1 MNSLTS
7 RIRQT
12 LQETYSPE
20 EAKALAMMIC
30 CDMLGLNALDIY
42 TGKDI
47 ILSASTHCELENI
60 LLRLQKHEP
69 IQYIRGFAEFYG
81 NSFRVAPGVLI
92 PRPET
97 VELVEM
103 IVKEHTAMA
112 PVVLDIGTGSGCI
125 AISLAKALPKAKVAA
140 WDISEEALTIARY
153 NSEKLEV
160 NVRFEK
166 QDVLLEGISS
176 EVQYD
181 VLVSNP
187 PYILEGEKLAME
199 ANVLE
204 WEPEQALFV
213 PDNDPLLFYR
223 RIADLG
229 RELLLPNGKI
239 YFEINQ
245 AYGNEVRDLL
255 REMHYKEIEVIND
268 FFGNPRM
275 VKANK

>member
-112 PVVLDIGTGSGCI
+112 PAVLDIGTGSGCI
-125 AISLAKALPKAKVAA
+125 AISLAKALPKAKVTA

-181 VLVSNP
+181 VIVSNP

-229 RELLLPNGKI
+229 RELLFPNGKI

-245 AYGNEVRDLL
+245 AYGNEVRDML

>member
-112 PVVLDIGTGSGCI
+112 PAVLDIGTGSGCI

-181 VLVSNP
+181 VIVSNP

-245 AYGNEVRDLL
+245 AYGNEVRDML

>member
-1 MNSLTS
+1 MNILTS

-47 ILSASTHCELENI
+47 ILSASTHRELENI
-60 LLRLQKHEP
+60 LSRLQKHEP

-103 IVKEHTAMA
+103 IVKEHAAMA
-112 PVVLDIGTGSGCI
+112 PAVLDIGTGSGCI
-125 AISLAKALPKAKVAA
+125 AISLAKALPEAKVTA

-153 NSEKLEV
+153 NSEKLEA

-181 VLVSNP
+181 VIVSNP
-187 PYILEGEKLAME
+187 PYVLEGEKLAME

-204 WEPEQALFV
+204 WEPELALFV

-229 RELLLPNGKI
+229 RELLFPDGRI

-245 AYGNEVRDLL
+245 AYGNEVGDMLC
-255 REMHYKEIEVIND
+255 EMNYKDIEVIND

-275 VKANK
+275 VKAKR

>member
-112 PVVLDIGTGSGCI
+112 PAVLDIGTGSGCI
-125 AISLAKALPKAKVAA
+125 AISLAKALPEAKVTA

-181 VLVSNP
+181 VIVSNP

-245 AYGNEVRDLL
+245 AYGNEVRDML

>member
-12 LQETYSPE
+12 LQKTYSPE

-112 PVVLDIGTGSGCI
+112 PAVLDIGTGSGCI
-125 AISLAKALPKAKVAA
+125 AISLAKALPKAKVTA

-181 VLVSNP
+181 VIVSNP

-245 AYGNEVRDLL
+245 AYGNEVRDML

>member
-112 PVVLDIGTGSGCI
+112 PAVLDIGTGSGCI
-125 AISLAKALPKAKVAA
+125 AISLAKALPKAKVTA

-181 VLVSNP
+181 VIVSNP

-245 AYGNEVRDLL
+245 AYGNEVRDML

>member
-47 ILSASTHCELENI
+47 ILSASTHRELENI

-112 PVVLDIGTGSGCI
+112 PAVLDIGTGSGCI
-125 AISLAKALPKAKVAA
+125 AISLAKALPEAKVTA

-153 NSEKLEV
+153 NSEKLEA

-181 VLVSNP
+181 VIVSNP

-245 AYGNEVRDLL
+245 AYGNEVRDML

>member
-181 VLVSNP
+181 VIVSNP

-245 AYGNEVRDLL
+245 AYGNEVRDML

>member
-181 VLVSNP
+181 VIVSNP

-229 RELLLPNGKI
+229 RELLFPNGKI